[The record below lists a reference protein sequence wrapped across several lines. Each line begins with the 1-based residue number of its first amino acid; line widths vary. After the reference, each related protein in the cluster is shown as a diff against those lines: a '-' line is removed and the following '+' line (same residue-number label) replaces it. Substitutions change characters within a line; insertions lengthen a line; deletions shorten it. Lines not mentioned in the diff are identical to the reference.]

1 MALVA
6 AIAAYIDA
14 IADADEGVADSTLQ
28 QEDQERVSAF
38 LTVALL
44 SLPPVQ
50 RKVLQGL
57 YGVDE
62 NPKTVPQLAAA
73 FRMSAEEVTEHHDQ
87 ALFRLRRFF
96 CENRPAP
103 RADLRAP

>member
-1 MALVA
+1 MTLA
-6 AIAAYIDA
+6 AGLAAYIDA
-14 IADADEGVADSTLQ
+14 VADADEGTADSTLQ
-28 QEDQERVSAF
+28 HEDQERVSAF

-62 NPKTVPQLAAA
+62 EPKTVPQLAAA
-73 FRMSAEEVTEHHDQ
+73 FRLSAEEVAQQHEQ

-103 RADLRAP
+103 RAELRAP